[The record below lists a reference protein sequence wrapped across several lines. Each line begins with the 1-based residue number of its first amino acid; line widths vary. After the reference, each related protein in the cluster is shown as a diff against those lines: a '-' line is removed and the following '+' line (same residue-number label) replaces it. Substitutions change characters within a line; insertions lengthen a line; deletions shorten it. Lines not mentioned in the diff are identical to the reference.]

1 MAQGGPSS
9 LTHSFL
15 SASARHTAVLRF
27 RLLGLPRRDRVH
39 VLVVACDDVGVR
51 ELGALLGQDV
61 GDLVPHFPSM
71 RANVNHADIAPPIVL
86 DQLSV

>member
-1 MAQGGPSS
+1 MAQRGPSS

-71 RANVNHADIAPPIVL
+71 CANVHDADIVSTVL
-86 DQLSV
+86 VD